1 MISRK
6 EVQHV
11 AQLARLGLNGKEV
24 KEMQKTL
31 SSILDYIE
39 KLKKVDI
46 SGVDLYISSGNL
58 KNVMREDRGD
68 GEPKIDNKKLLELTP
83 EKKGGYVKVKQILS

>member
-58 KNVMREDRGD
+58 KNVMREDKCNGD
-68 GEPKIDNKKLLELTP
+68 PKIDNKKLLELTP
-83 EKKGGYVKVKQILS
+83 EEKGGYVKVKQILS

>member
-58 KNVMREDRGD
+58 KNVMREDKYN

-83 EKKGGYVKVKQILS
+83 EEKDGYVKVKQILS